1 MRADD
6 LRSLRDRVLAATG
19 SDRELDL
26 AIHLALNPESEIARF
41 VKYRRGF
48 DSKEGYAWDIRGE
61 CVCFEKHD
69 DTGRCNYNGGI
80 PLPRLTASLDAA
92 VALCARL
99 YPSRPTQGDIQERSP
114 WVGLLEEGIWTMGY
128 ESAWLRKDF
137 GPSDLPR
144 YVVAACLS
152 ALIEQE
158 TSTNG

>member
-19 SDRELDL
+19 GDRELD
-26 AIHLALNPESEIARF
+26 AHLCALDSLQMAFCN
-41 VKYRRGF
+41 F
-48 DSKEGYAWDIRGE
+48 DEGSYHGE
-61 CVCFEKHD
+61 CASPGCGKPLGLMDERTSYPRDWED
-69 DTGRCNYNGGI
+69 DER
-80 PLPRLTASLDAA
+80 LPRYSGSLDAA

-99 YPSRPTQGDIQERSP
+99 YPSRPTQGDIQGRSP

-152 ALIEQE
+152 AKIAEME
-158 TSTNG
+158 PSDAA